1 MKSTS
6 DVDTND
12 FAGQN
17 PPFGATIQYYLNAGI
32 AKDTRLKL
40 TILDG
45 DGKEV
50 RSLRPTSSPGVNRT
64 VWDLRHNAPAIPG
77 SEAAGGFGGGRGA
90 AISSIGTPLAAL
102 LRGGAPGTGGGEFA
116 RGGGPGAGTLALPG
130 EYRAVLEVNGKTFEK
145 PFTVKED
152 EAQGIPLEE
161 RRLNQKYAAE
171 AAQVSA
177 AAGRLSSQVESAFA
191 QLAQLETNVKG
202 MKNADATVLEKVK
215 TVKDKVE
222 AIRKV
227 FSRSLEGQ
235 TGYRQP
241 YKIALRGGTTLE
253 LISGVTRNF
262 TGYPGAPT
270 QTSIDKLE
278 EYRQI
283 MAPLEEKM
291 KEVAE
296 KDIPELNKLLAA
308 KGVPFI
314 RI

>member
-1 MKSTS
+1 
-6 DVDTND
+6 
-12 FAGQN
+12 
-17 PPFGATIQYYLNAGI
+17 
-32 AKDTRLKL
+32 
-40 TILDG
+40 
-45 DGKEV
+45 
-50 RSLRPTSSPGVNRT
+50 
-64 VWDLRHNAPAIPG
+64 
-77 SEAAGGFGGGRGA
+77 
-90 AISSIGTPLAAL
+90 LAAL